1 MITDKWMEAAHE
13 VSRVASEFSNSNLPM
28 RLVIDGKVIPF
39 RLESVKAVKLGE
51 GDWVLDLHVAGPENK
66 EKEKSNEY

>member
-1 MITDKWMEAAHE
+1 
-13 VSRVASEFSNSNLPM
+13 M

-51 GDWVLDLHVAGPENK
+51 GDWVLDLHVAGSENK
-66 EKEKSNEY
+66 EKEKSNGY